1 VDHTYVYHK
10 QLKVNFTSAKIIFFD
25 NICNLLDEVQIFRFD
40 IIDGICVT
48 VCFGIIAGGNVCG
61 NGIVIS
67 DSTVMV
73 SFGVLDKL
81 INISATA
88 DLLFFLHFQ
97 LNVSISFN

>member
-1 VDHTYVYHK
+1 MKYK
-10 QLKVNFTSAKIIFFD
+10 L
-25 NICNLLDEVQIFRFD
+25 FRFD

-97 LNVSISFN
+97 LNVSISLN